1 MGAHTLQH
9 RHIEDT
15 MSSSSGDSG
24 TNLSKR
30 IPKQGAMRPS
40 KKEGE
45 GAMTPSKKEG
55 EGAMRPSKKKGEGK
69 KSPYTRPQSAES
81 KDSSKQGS
89 GSNQKKKQDKKEQLV
104 CAAQIV
110 LQQRR
115 DGESAAKPI
124 SLSSGDGT
132 HTLDLDTEP
141 QPLSSAAKRK
151 MEQEAIVTTLKET
164 IARCD
169 GDNVAS
175 QVELATFAITYK
187 TCNTLTQKAID
198 KAFEKKLYLLP
209 FFKVVWAAR
218 PLVQLHVNSLK
229 AKGGE
234 IDEANASIHAMIDI
248 ALLTLGQVTI
258 ASQGER
264 ILQAKVD
271 EGAAKISNMEDKICT
286 LEDENATLKKK
297 LKEFKED
304 LRAASTKLDNQVSKD
319 ALVRR
324 DKTIKRL
331 SEENTQLKQAQQLV
345 DTLIAAIEDHDALAP
360 RHMRFLNR
368 DEDEGVDAEEGVE
381 EDEKMEEEDE
391 KMEEEDEKME
401 EEEKME
407 EDDESSDDNSSP
419 SDDDDME

>member
-1 MGAHTLQH
+1 MGAH

-45 GAMTPSKKEG
+45 GAMRPSKKEG

-89 GSNQKKKQDKKEQLV
+89 ASDKKEKQDKKEQLA

-175 QVELATFAITYK
+175 QVELATFAVTYK
-187 TCNTLTQKAID
+187 TCTTLTQHAIQS
-198 KAFEKKLYLLP
+198 AFGGNTDLLP
-209 FFKVVWAAR
+209 FFKAVWAAR
-218 PLVQLHVNSLK
+218 PLVQLRMNAQK
-229 AKGGE
+229 AKHGE
-234 IDEANASIHAMIDI
+234 IDESYESIYGIIDM

-297 LKEFKED
+297 LKEYKEG
-304 LRAASTKLDNQVSKD
+304 LRTASSKLDNQVSKD
-319 ALVRR
+319 ALVHR

-331 SEENTQLKQAQQLV
+331 SEEITQLKQAQQLV

-381 EDEKMEEEDE
+381 EDEKMEEE
-391 KMEEEDEKME
+391 
-401 EEEKME
+401 EEKME

>member
-1 MGAHTLQH
+1 MGAH

-45 GAMTPSKKEG
+45 GAMRPSKKEG

-89 GSNQKKKQDKKEQLV
+89 ASNQKKKQELA

-175 QVELATFAITYK
+175 QVELATFAVTYK
-187 TCNTLTQKAID
+187 TCTTLTQHAIQS
-198 KAFEKKLYLLP
+198 AFGGNTDLLP
-209 FFKVVWAAR
+209 FFKAVWAAR
-218 PLVQLHVNSLK
+218 PLVQLRMNAQK
-229 AKGGE
+229 AKHGE
-234 IDEANASIHAMIDI
+234 IDESYESIYGIIDM

-297 LKEFKED
+297 LKEYKED
-304 LRAASTKLDNQVSKD
+304 LRAASSKLDNQVSKD
-319 ALVRR
+319 ALVHR

-331 SEENTQLKQAQQLV
+331 SEEITQLKQAQQLV

-360 RHMRFLNR
+360 RHMQFLNR

-381 EDEKMEEEDE
+381 EDEKME
-391 KMEEEDEKME
+391 E